1 MYSTIDSVSVNTAI
15 SPIDSVS
22 VHTLLSVLYPLMKCT
37 RVLRVLG
44 VQCKLFIH
52 LKFVTESVFT
62 NKYRLLLLLFI
73 ILV

>member
-44 VQCKLFIH
+44 VHVNCLFI
-52 LKFVTESVFT
+52 
-62 NKYRLLLLLFI
+62 
-73 ILV
+73 